1 MLNNIIGQEKVK
13 NFIKNI
19 HVNER
24 FHHAYI
30 FHGKKGVGKD
40 ASAIEFAKILNC
52 DHLDDEYGACDVC
65 RTCKDIQK
73 FQSRY
78 VKYITALPVSKSE
91 NDNDNVLNSL
101 SVSDYELYYAEL
113 EKKSKDLYYKINIP
127 KANNIRIDSIRQ
139 LIKEAFL
146 TVESKR
152 KKVFIISNCD
162 MMKPEASNSLLKI
175 LEEPPP
181 NTVIILTTSRLYS
194 LVPTIIGRCQKI
206 KFDPLS
212 KKNIIDYLKKINP
225 EITDIEAELYS
236 QLAQGSLGIFQEL
249 DIDNFLKLRD
259 SVINALRNLLA
270 RRYLELNREI
280 TKITA
285 AKNKNIIK
293 LALLILIIWFRDIN
307 SYYCSEEDNF
317 IFKDLSFNIKK
328 FGKSFKADVFK
339 IITKL
344 EDTFRDV
351 DFNLNPDLMFNKLLY
366 EIKSNIVTSRN

>member
-1 MLNNIIGQEKVK
+1 MLINIIGQEKVK

-19 HVNER
+19 HINER
-24 FHHAYI
+24 LHHAYI

-52 DHLDDEYGACDVC
+52 DHLDNDLGACDIC
-65 RTCKDIQK
+65 RTCTDIQR

-78 VKYITALPVSKSE
+78 VKFITALPVSKSE
-91 NDNDNVLNSL
+91 NDCENVLNSL
-101 SVSDYELYYAEL
+101 SVSDYELYHAEL
-113 EKKSKDLYYKINIP
+113 EKKSKDLYYKVNIP

-146 TVESKR
+146 TVERKR

-194 LVPTIIGRCQKI
+194 LLPTILGRCQKI

-225 EITDIEAELYS
+225 EITNIEAELYS

-249 DIDNFLKLRD
+249 EIDNFLKLRD

-270 RRYLELNREI
+270 RKYQELNREI
-280 TKITA
+280 YKITA
-285 AKNKNIIK
+285 TKNKNIIK

-307 SYYCSEEDNF
+307 SFYCSEEDNF
-317 IFKDLSFNIKK
+317 IFNDLSFNIKR

-339 IITKL
+339 IITNL
-344 EDTFRDV
+344 EDTVRDV

-366 EIKSNIVTSRN
+366 EIKSNIVTFRN